1 MPLHMCPLC
10 SSSMQAYHVRRS
22 RHQNSHSQAAM
33 KLLLQLL
40 VSVLAAHESCVQ
52 AGLSQS
58 ALLFY
63 NNVLALPVMT
73 SFMLT
78 TTNEI
83 RDVAHYP
90 QIHDSSFQVCANP
103 ALFRTAEA

>member
-1 MPLHMCPLC
+1 MTSYQLLA
-10 SSSMQAYHVRRS
+10 Q
-22 RHQNSHSQAAM
+22 
-33 KLLLQLL
+33 LLLT
-40 VSVLAAHESCVQ
+40 SVLAAREPGVA

-73 SFMLT
+73 SFMLM

-90 QIHDSSFQVCANP
+90 QIHDSSFQVR
-103 ALFRTAEA
+103 RTPSILQDA

>member
-1 MPLHMCPLC
+1 M
-10 SSSMQAYHVRRS
+10 R
-22 RHQNSHSQAAM
+22 
-33 KLLLQLL
+33 
-40 VSVLAAHESCVQ
+40 

-78 TTNEI
+78 TTDEI

-90 QIHDSSFQVCANP
+90 QIHESSFQVRGAC
-103 ALFRTAEA
+103 RHSAETDCVLWGHGAPPQQILRMQEGVSC

>member
-1 MPLHMCPLC
+1 MGDTCIDK
-10 SSSMQAYHVRRS
+10 R
-22 RHQNSHSQAAM
+22 
-33 KLLLQLL
+33 
-40 VSVLAAHESCVQ
+40 

-73 SFMLT
+73 CFMLM

-90 QIHDSSFQVCANP
+90 QIHDSSFQVCELP
-103 ALFRTAEA
+103 

>member
-1 MPLHMCPLC
+1 M
-10 SSSMQAYHVRRS
+10 R
-22 RHQNSHSQAAM
+22 
-33 KLLLQLL
+33 
-40 VSVLAAHESCVQ
+40 

-73 SFMLT
+73 TFMLT
-78 TTNEI
+78 TTDEI

-90 QIHDSSFQVCANP
+90 QIHESSFQV
-103 ALFRTAEA
+103 REAFC